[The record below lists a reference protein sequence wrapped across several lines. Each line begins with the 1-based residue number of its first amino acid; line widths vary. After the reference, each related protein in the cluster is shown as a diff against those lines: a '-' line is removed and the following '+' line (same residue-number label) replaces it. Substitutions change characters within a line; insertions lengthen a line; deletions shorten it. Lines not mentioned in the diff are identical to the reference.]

1 MDDFVRTIDSDAE
14 VRSEDEFPPEKQN
27 NAKKQRSDKAIGLNP
42 EFIFDLTGDTYQDVL
57 NEHAALQDVVK
68 SGSKPVG

>member
-14 VRSEDEFPPEKQN
+14 VGSEDEFPRENQN
-27 NAKKQRSDKAIGLNP
+27 NTKKQRPDKAIGLNP
-42 EFIFDLTGDTYQDVL
+42 NFIFDLTGDTYQDVL

-68 SGSKPVG
+68 SGSKPVS